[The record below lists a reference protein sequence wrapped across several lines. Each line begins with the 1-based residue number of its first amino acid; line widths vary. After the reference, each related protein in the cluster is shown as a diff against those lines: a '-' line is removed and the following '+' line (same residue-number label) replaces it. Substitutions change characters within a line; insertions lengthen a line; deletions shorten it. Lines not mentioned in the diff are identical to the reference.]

1 MATGSNSLKT
11 EEIEQIEGLSPNEK
25 EALLKVME
33 RAKVSVYM
41 YMYMSVYQCVC
52 VCVCV
57 CVSVCLSVCLFFCL
71 SVCLC
76 VCK

>member
-57 CVSVCLSVCLFFCL
+57 CFCL
-71 SVCLC
+71 SVCMFVFLFVC
-76 VCK
+76 VFVCV

>member
-57 CVSVCLSVCLFFCL
+57 SVCLSVCLFFCL